1 MDCRGVEFAP
11 NKSEERLNRALR
23 VFPRKLL
30 MRLLA
35 FALHLLGARR
45 KAVATLVGMPKES
58 VKTVVRLVLRDGFPA
73 LRDRRRSDT
82 PSAVQVQPGPLV
94 VRRDGDWLVV
104 EFGLNGKPL
113 RIPTNSQIQARTV
126 LLSLVNAGL
135 LSAQET
141 AAALGISA
149 AHCRALAR
157 KLAEHDV
164 VEALVDKRQGQ
175 KKDYRV
181 GPEEKA
187 EIIQQLAA
195 RAITGRSTSS
205 EALAAAVNER
215 SEAGVSP
222 RTVRWH
228 VRKFG
233 LSQIS
238 KTLPELVESLKK
250 TP

>member
-1 MDCRGVEFAP
+1 
-11 NKSEERLNRALR
+11 
-23 VFPRKLL
+23 

-35 FALHLLGARR
+35 FTLHLLGAKR
-45 KAVATLVGMPKES
+45 KAVAALVDMPEES
-58 VKTVVRLVLRDGFPA
+58 VKTVVRLVLRDGFHA
-73 LRDRRRSDT
+73 LVDRRRSNT
-82 PSAVQVQPGPLV
+82 PSVVQASPS
-94 VRRDGDWLVV
+94 
-104 EFGLNGKPL
+104 PL
-113 RIPTNSQIQARTV
+113 RISVRQDSDQLVVDFGSDAKLLRIPVTSQVQARTV

-135 LSAQET
+135 LTAQET
-141 AAALGISA
+141 ATALGISA
-149 AHCRALAR
+149 AHCRALSR
-157 KLAEHDV
+157 RLADHDV

-195 RAITGRSTSS
+195 RAIIGRSTSS

-215 SEAGVSP
+215 SATGVSP

-228 VRKFG
+228 IQKFG
-233 LSQIS
+233 LTQIS
-238 KTLPELVESLKK
+238 ETLPSLVESLKK